1 MWTCVCN
8 MYVYEHIIRA
18 TAELSMGW
26 EPGQVP
32 MHPTLPTC
40 LTHFTRTRLA
50 FPPPPR
56 PAHPTVPLTV
66 PLTDLATSIP
76 SIPIFSYL
84 VPPSFPGPIST
95 PVSSPSCPCDRMS
108 PSSVGPA
115 AVISWHD
122 LACNT
127 IRTLT
132 TRRPAVDQS
141 WQTHW
146 IRQCLGVTCAVN
158 WKC

>member
-76 SIPIFSYL
+76 IFSYL

-95 PVSSPSCPCDRMS
+95 PVSSPSCPCHRMS

-141 WQTHW
+141 WQAHW
-146 IRQCLGVTCAVN
+146 IRQCLGVTCALN